1 MSAMD
6 APIAVELNQVSGPPE
21 TRRLGYTRHYFR
33 SNAGAVIGLIIVAVG
48 VFLMLFGEAIAPY
61 PPTKA
66 NPRDSLQPPSL
77 AHLFGT
83 DNAGMDIFS
92 RVIAAPRIDI
102 TIGLLGTALALVIG
116 CPIGVLL
123 GFYRGWPSEIAMRLL
138 DFVQSFPLFILA
150 MALVSFTGQSITN
163 VIYVVALLN
172 VPIFARLV
180 RAEALSLREREYVEA
195 ARCAG
200 ASDLKAIFTHLL
212 PNALPPALIQSSV
225 TVGWAILLTAGLS
238 FIGAGVKIPEA
249 EWGLMVS
256 QGSTYMITGEWWIA
270 LFPGIAIG
278 ITVIGFALL
287 GDALRELLDP
297 TKRR

>member
-1 MSAMD
+1 MGAVD
-6 APIAVELNQVSGPPE
+6 AQLAVELNQFAKPPR
-21 TRRLGYTRHYFR
+21 TRRHGYARHYFR
-33 SNAGAVIGLIIVAVG
+33 NNAGALIGFVIVAVG
-48 VFLMLFGEAIAPY
+48 IVLMLFGETIAPY

-66 NPRDSLQPPSL
+66 NPRDALQPPSL
-77 AHLFGT
+77 AHFFGT
-83 DNAGMDIFS
+83 DNSGMDVFS

-102 TIGLLGTALALVIG
+102 TIGLVGTALALLIG

-123 GFYRGWPSEIAMRLL
+123 GFYRGWPSEVAMRGL

-200 ASDLKAIFTHLL
+200 SSDLKAIFTHLL

-278 ITVIGFALL
+278 ITVIGFALV

>member
-1 MSAMD
+1 MSVVN
-6 APIAVELNQVSGPPE
+6 APIAVELNQISDPPE
-21 TRRLGYTRHYFR
+21 SRRLGYTRHYFR
-33 SNAGAVIGLIIVAVG
+33 NNAGAVVGAFIVAVG
-48 VFLMLFGEAIAPY
+48 VFLMLFGHTIAPY

-66 NPRDSLQPPSL
+66 NPRDSLQSPSP

-83 DNAGMDIFS
+83 DNAGMDVFS

-102 TIGLLGTALALVIG
+102 TIGLVGTALALVIG

-123 GFYRGWPSEIAMRLL
+123 GFYRGWLSEVAMRLL

-287 GDALRELLDP
+287 GDAMRELLDP